1 MLIVIS
7 PAKTLDFKSPVNFS
21 KFSLPEFLSESKQ
34 LIGELKELNPEQ
46 ISELMNISSKLGVLN
61 YSRFANWHTPFHPE
75 NARPAIFAFKG
86 DTYLGLRAEQFSAT
100 DLSFAQ
106 KHLRILSGLYG
117 ILKPLDL
124 MQAYRLEMGSRF
136 RDTEGQSLYDFWG
149 SKLSRSLNATL
160 TQEKSRLLINLAS
173 KEYFSSIHPSALDAN
188 IITPVFK
195 DYSRGKYR
203 VLSFFAKKARGAMS
217 AYIIRQQLSSASQ
230 LQGFTEEG
238 YRFSK
243 EASSPENPV
252 FLRQQT

>member
-136 RDTEGQSLYDFWG
+136 SDKF
-149 SKLSRSLNATL
+149 
-160 TQEKSRLLINLAS
+160 
-173 KEYFSSIHPSALDAN
+173 
-188 IITPVFK
+188 
-195 DYSRGKYR
+195 
-203 VLSFFAKKARGAMS
+203 
-217 AYIIRQQLSSASQ
+217 
-230 LQGFTEEG
+230 
-238 YRFSK
+238 
-243 EASSPENPV
+243 
-252 FLRQQT
+252 